1 MRLLCLGQHF
11 RQGWGGLPESA
22 RLLARELALLGISV
36 DVFDRGRL
44 HQRIERLDLLP
55 EPDFIA
61 DQFDP
66 ATLSEYN
73 AFLVFGPWQD
83 PRSIWPLLRARKP
96 SQTLV
101 YLPRG
106 GMCRI
111 EFSRPRDIKKWPYLY
126 LIERR
131 IIRAGS
137 AIVYSSQCERDH
149 TVRPVRGLASEW
161 IIPDFF
167 SPLPPADVVSRAG
180 GVERPVRFSFMAE
193 ISPRKGLVPV
203 LEAFLA
209 FSRSAGISRP
219 VHLTI
224 GGAVRPGSET
234 YLAEAQALAAQA
246 PPHARIDFVGAV
258 PHGERSSF
266 YAGTDVFL
274 ASSLFESYGLT
285 VLEALAAGCGVVAG
299 PTIGSLEYL
308 PPVDMLD
315 VSASDRPADFAEAIR
330 RQHALFLSGDPERQ
344 ARARHHAQTAID
356 ALNRLATKRWGQLL
370 GF

>member
-22 RLLARELALLGISV
+22 RLLARELAPLGISV

-44 HQRIERLDLLP
+44 HRRIELLDLLP

-61 DQFDP
+61 DTFDP
-66 ATLSEYN
+66 ATLPDYR
-73 AFLVFGPWQD
+73 ALLIFGPWQD
-83 PRSIWPLLRARKP
+83 PRAIWPLLRARRD

-111 EFSRPRDIKKWPYLY
+111 EFSRPRDLKKWPYLY
-126 LIERR
+126 LIERG
-131 IIRAGS
+131 IIRSGS
-137 AIVYSSQCERDH
+137 AIVYSSECERDH

-167 SPLPPADVVSRAG
+167 SPLPPPEFTPSG
-180 GVERPVRFSFMAE
+180 GAERPVRFSFMAE

-203 LEAFLA
+203 LEAFLD
-209 FSRSAGISRP
+209 FSRSLPSVRA
-219 VHLTI
+219 VQLTI
-224 GGAVRPGSET
+224 GGGVRPGSEA
-234 YLAEAQALAAQA
+234 YLAKAKSLAAQA
-246 PPHARIDFVGAV
+246 PPHARIEFVGAV
-258 PHGERSSF
+258 PHAERSRF
-266 YAGTDVFL
+266 YAETDVFL

-285 VLEALAAGCGVVAG
+285 VLEALAAGCAVVTG

-308 PPVDMLD
+308 PPMDLLD
-315 VSASDRPADFAEAIR
+315 VSTSDQPADLAAALARQNALAMADHASR
-330 RQHALFLSGDPERQ
+330 R
-344 ARARHHAQTAID
+344 ARASNHAQSAIA
-356 ALNRLATKRWGQLL
+356 ALNCLATERWSQLL